1 MLQQELCLPPDKLA
15 DLLAIVQD
23 WLSKTKYRKRELL
36 SLLGTMNF
44 ACKAVP
50 AGLFFIRR
58 LIDLSTKARLP
69 HHFLSL
75 NQQFRLDLAWW
86 NRFLLTWNGRWFF
99 LDSEWRRSPDMN
111 LFTDASTNG
120 FGAFY
125 NGAWLAGEW
134 VCISSSTQ

>member
-1 MLQQELCLPPDKLA
+1 
-15 DLLAIVQD
+15 
-23 WLSKTKYRKRELL
+23 
-36 SLLGTMNF
+36 MNF

-50 AGLFFIRR
+50 AGRFFIRR

-75 NQQFRLDLAWW
+75 NQQSRLDLAWW
-86 NRFLLTWNGRWFF
+86 NRFLSTWNGRSFF

-120 FGAFY
+120 FSACAFY
-125 NGAWLAGEW
+125 NGAWLACEW
-134 VCISSSTQ
+134 VGHQLQHPIAWKKLAVIVIACLAWGDQWHGKRIMFYSDDQTIVHA